1 MHEFFDV
8 LDALL
13 SIYIIIGCFSNLIMF
28 ILYNY
33 KNRYE
38 ESEDPLYILIWPKL
52 YVILFKLIIQEIKE
66 GRNK

>member
-33 KNRYE
+33 KNRYK

-52 YVILFKLIIQEIKE
+52 YVILFKIIIQEIKE

>member
-1 MHEFFDV
+1 MYEFFNIVDI
-8 LDALL
+8 LL
-13 SIYIIIGCFSNLIMF
+13 SIYIIIGCISNLIMF

-52 YVILFKLIIQEIKE
+52 YVTLFKLIIQEIKE
-66 GRNK
+66 GRKK

>member
-1 MHEFFDV
+1 MYGFFDV

-13 SIYIIIGCFSNLIMF
+13 SIYIIIGCFSHLIMF

-38 ESEDPLYILIWPKL
+38 ESNDPLYIFIWPKL
-52 YVILFKLIIQEIKE
+52 YVTLCKLIIQEIEE
-66 GRNK
+66 GKKK

>member
-33 KNRYE
+33 KNRYK

>member
-52 YVILFKLIIQEIKE
+52 YVILFKIIIQEIKE
-66 GRNK
+66 GRKK

>member
-52 YVILFKLIIQEIKE
+52 YVILFKIIIREIKE
-66 GRNK
+66 GRKK

>member
-38 ESEDPLYILIWPKL
+38 ESEDPLYILT
-52 YVILFKLIIQEIKE
+52 
-66 GRNK
+66 